1 MPTNTFQ
8 SHDGHQTHR
17 DTKSLRDYPK
27 FLIRR
32 RFILLCTIVFLAIS
46 PVAAQPPIA
55 YWPFTGNAN
64 DVSGNGHHGTVF
76 GALLTSDR
84 FGNLNSAY
92 KFDGINNYI
101 MVPDAPALRFPGKRF
116 SISFWMKTCAAQ
128 GNRVS
133 LMSKGQYILR
143 SEYSILMAYGLVE
156 YYCETFQNIS
166 VVTATVLTGTWHH
179 AVITYDS
186 TINGI
191 PRFNDIWIDGRYVS
205 DYRNAG
211 TKWLDATNTQP
222 LYFAM
227 GSVYGPPPIPNFNGA
242 LDDIRFYDR
251 VLTPTEIQTLYTE
264 NGWPATLSFDVTS
277 SIIGPTTICPGDSV
291 QIEARTVGAVATFAW
306 IDAAGGPRP
315 NGMSLG
321 DEFKKI
327 VTVRPTRTTTYRAVI
342 ASSEPCPE
350 YHDTSDVTIVVR
362 DGPQFQRTPP
372 RYICPG
378 DTVNIGGPASGGTLP
393 YIYRWDPKPGIVNL
407 AQITQRVAPL
417 ASTDYYLNVTD
428 ANGCKARDTTRIII
442 LGQPILAGLQRQVD
456 ICRGTRDSIGVEATG
471 GSGRFRYKWIPA
483 LGLSSDTVARPEA
496 TPAATTR
503 YIVTVTDIA
512 LGCTRNDSVA
522 VIIHER
528 PIADAGSDIT
538 LCRDSS
544 TILGATA
551 GVAGVRYAWSPALGL
566 NDSTLPQPTA
576 RPTTTTTY
584 HLIAT
589 DTASGCESSD
599 DITVNILEGTI
610 TPATTTLDFGEL
622 DGCTSSREMAV
633 ELTNSGTTD
642 ITITAA
648 DMSAAGFSI
657 VSPSLPIVL
666 KPGAKLSLVVRFAPG
681 VAGLSSGRVTLHG
694 SPCGV
699 ATVIDLRGSKL
710 ESLVAVNPSNIDFGT
725 SLACDTVQRD
735 TVILVINN
743 GTAPVNVGIPG
754 IVAPYSII
762 APIFP
767 TIVQPGDTLRMQL
780 HYAPTRGTHASDLR
794 LPYESGTCR
803 DTLRI
808 KLDGIHELPSLASD
822 PTSIDIGLLAGCTT
836 SRDTIITLINSGPLP
851 LVIDSTQL
859 PIGWRIVNPGS
870 STLAPGARTTVTL
883 RYEPTSNGPTVG
895 KLRFVINPCAQ
906 ELVIDLRG
914 NKQGSSFALPD
925 TIDFGDV
932 IFCSDSTVSRTFTL
946 TYSGDTATSA
956 TVPSVLL
963 VPLVPSVPSTF
974 TTNLTP
980 GTRLPAD
987 TPATFTINFAPTTDG
1002 PTTAELQL
1010 HLEPCGVD
1018 RTIYL
1023 RGNRTTPRLTVTP
1036 TPLDFGTITVG
1047 TTTTR
1052 QLSYINSGTVP
1063 IVIGGVDGLLLPFG
1077 LVATTPTLP
1086 APLQPGDTLHVTI
1099 SYTGTQGT
1107 SQTIAQAVTTLPCT
1121 LITDAQIIGRG
1132 SISQEVILHL
1142 PTITGA
1148 PGDRIKVP
1156 IILQRGGGDLERIG
1170 ARNFEGVLAFN
1181 KTMLVGTDR
1190 TQETSD
1196 ATTRRIHFS
1205 GTRID
1210 TSGAIAEITLTVALG
1225 NAETTPLTV
1234 ENFRWLDGTS
1244 GVTTRIDSGEFR
1256 LDGIC
1261 RIGGSRLVD
1270 IDGEVVLRPVRP
1282 SFGNDHLEIE
1292 YALAEDGATELTIV
1306 DMGGRVVATLVRA
1319 NQRAGRYTASTF
1331 VGAIGSG
1338 RYIVVLRTPTQVV
1351 SRGMEVIR

>member
-1 MPTNTFQ
+1 MRINTILSTLHGYVRFDINFLRPHIWHIIVRG
-8 SHDGHQTHR
+8 SFLLSTFGILVT
-17 DTKSLRDYPK
+17 SL
-27 FLIRR
+27 
-32 RFILLCTIVFLAIS
+32 V
-46 PVAAQPPIA
+46 VAQPPIA

-64 DVSGNGHHGTVF
+64 DVSGNGHNGAVF

-92 KFDGINNYI
+92 KFDGINSNI
-101 MVPDAPALRFPGKRF
+101 MVPDAPDLRFPGKKF
-116 SISFWMKTCAAQ
+116 SISYWMKTCAAQ
-128 GNRVS
+128 GNYVS
-133 LMSKGQYILR
+133 IMSKGQFTQ
-143 SEYSILMAYGLVE
+143 SEYSITIVNGILHYFIGLRLE
-156 YYCETFQNIS
+156 DQS
-166 VVTATVLTGTWHH
+166 RPGVVIITGTWRHV
-179 AVITYDS
+179 VITYDS
-186 TINGI
+186 NSAII
-191 PRFNDIWIDGRYVS
+191 PRLTDVWVDGQYVTNYPS
-205 DYRNAG
+205 G
-211 TKWLDATNTQP
+211 FPLILDATNTQP

-227 GSVYGPPPIPNFNGA
+227 GSVFGPPAIPNFNGA

-251 VLTPTEIQTLYTE
+251 VLSPTEIQALYTE
-264 NGWPATLSFDVTS
+264 NGWPVSPSFDVTS
-277 SIIGPTTICPGDSV
+277 SINGPTTICPGDSV

-306 IDAAGGPRP
+306 IDAAGGSRP
-315 NGMSLG
+315 NGMNPG

-393 YIYRWDPKPGIVNL
+393 HTYRWDPKPGLVNL

-417 ASTDYYLNVTD
+417 VSTDYYLNVTD

-496 TPAATTR
+496 NPAATTR

-512 LGCTRNDSVA
+512 LGCIRTDSVA

-544 TILGATA
+544 TIIGAIT
-551 GVAGVRYAWSPALGL
+551 GVSGVRYAWSPALGL
-566 NDSTLPQPTA
+566 NDSTLAQPTA

-584 HLIAT
+584 HLIAI
-589 DTASGCESSD
+589 DTLTGCESSD
-599 DITVNILEGTI
+599 DITVNILDGTI
-610 TPATTTLDFGEL
+610 SPATTTLDFGEL

-633 ELTNSGTTD
+633 ELANTGNTD
-642 ITITAA
+642 ITITTA
-648 DMSAAGFSI
+648 DISAAAYSI

-681 VAGLSSGRVTLHG
+681 VAGLSSGEVTLHG

-710 ESLVAVNPSNIDFGT
+710 ESLVAVHPSNIDFGT
-725 SLACDTVQRD
+725 SLACESIQRD
-735 TVILVINN
+735 TVIIIVNN
-743 GTAPVNVGIPG
+743 GTAPVNVGTPG

-762 APIFP
+762 APAFP
-767 TIVQPGDTLRMQL
+767 SIIQPGDTLRVQL
-780 HYAPTRGTHASDLR
+780 RYTPTRGIHASDLR
-794 LPYESGTCR
+794 LPYQSGTCR

-808 KLDGIHELPSLASD
+808 KLDGLHELPSLASD

-836 SRDTIITLINSGPLP
+836 SRDTTITLQNSGLLP
-851 LVIDSTQL
+851 LTIDSTQL
-859 PIGWRIVNPGS
+859 PAGWRIVNSGS
-870 STLAPGARTTVTL
+870 STLAPGARTTLTL
-883 RYEPTSNGPTVG
+883 RYEPTGNGPTSG

-906 ELVIDLRG
+906 ELIIDLRG
-914 NKQGSSFALPD
+914 TKQGPSFALPD

-980 GTRLPAD
+980 GTTLQPG

-1002 PTTAELQL
+1002 PSSAELQL
-1010 HLEPCGVD
+1010 HLEPCAVD

-1023 RGNRTTPRLTVTP
+1023 RGNRTTPRLTATP

-1047 TTTTR
+1047 TTATR

-1063 IVIGGVDGLLLPFG
+1063 IVIGSVDGLLLPFG

-1086 APLQPGDTLHVTI
+1086 APLQPGDTLFVTV
-1099 SYTGTQGT
+1099 SYRGEAGT
-1107 SQTIAQAVTTLPCT
+1107 SQTIAQAVTTTPCT
-1121 LITDAQIIGRG
+1121 LVTDAQIIGRG
-1132 SISQEVILHL
+1132 SISQEAVLHL

-1148 PGDRIKVP
+1148 PGDRVRLP
-1156 IILQRGGGDLERIG
+1156 ISLERGGSDLDRIG

-1181 KTMLVGTDR
+1181 KTMLIGTDR
-1190 TQETSD
+1190 SNESSD
-1196 ATTRRIHFS
+1196 TITRRIRFN
-1205 GTRID
+1205 GTRRD
-1210 TSGAIAEITLTVALG
+1210 TSGIIAEIELLVALG
-1225 NAETTPLTV
+1225 NAEVTPLRI
-1234 ENFRWLDGTS
+1234 ESFRWLDGSDT
-1244 GVTTRIDSGEFR
+1244 VTTRSDTGEFR

-1261 RIGGSRLVD
+1261 RIGGSRLVNN
-1270 IDGEVVLRPVRP
+1270 DGEVVLRPVRP
-1282 SFGNDHLEIE
+1282 SRGNDIIEIE
-1292 YALAEDGATELTIV
+1292 YALSEDGQTTLEIV
-1306 DMGGRVVATLVRA
+1306 DMQGRIVQTLVNGA
-1319 NQRAGRYTASTF
+1319 VHAGRYTATTY
-1331 VGAIGSG
+1331 VGSLGSG
-1338 RYIVVLRTPTQVV
+1338 RYLVVLRTPTLVAT
-1351 SRGMEVIR
+1351 RDMEVVR